1 MIWPLFTSLP
11 TSLILLP
18 SNYCVCIMRAPILIL
33 EHINQVPTPPVGS
46 LYQLLPLPGVLFLQT
61 FTGIMPLFSSSI
73 FSNAT
78 FSMRPIIIFNGK
90 EPEAAH
96 LKLTQLIINQL
107 WLNLKEERKKNKYN
121 PLPLIPGDLKKYIS
135 KLSAE

>member
-1 MIWPLFTSLP
+1 MGLIDTHQGFTVHR
-11 TSLILLP
+11 T
-18 SNYCVCIMRAPILIL
+18 
-33 EHINQVPTPPVGS
+33 E
-46 LYQLLPLPGVLFLQT
+46 LYSYLV
-61 FTGIMPLFSSSI
+61 
-73 FSNAT
+73 
-78 FSMRPIIIFNGK
+78 IIFNGK